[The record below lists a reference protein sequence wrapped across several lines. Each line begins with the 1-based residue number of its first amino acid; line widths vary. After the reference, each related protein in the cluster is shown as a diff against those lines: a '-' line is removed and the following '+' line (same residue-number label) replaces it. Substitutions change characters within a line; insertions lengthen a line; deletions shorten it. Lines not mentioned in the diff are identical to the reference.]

1 MSDLGDEILRNRD
14 ASETKSYIIGLE
26 RGRIWATDYADY
38 FTMREFS
45 ELNVDELPYF
55 SLPNDED
62 RHYRIISMES
72 PLELR
77 AYMKGWVAGVR
88 EVVKRY

>member
-1 MSDLGDEILRNRD
+1 MADLGDKILRNLD
-14 ASETKSYIIGLE
+14 SSETKSYIIGLE
-26 RGRIWATDYADY
+26 RGRIWAEDYADY

-45 ELNVDELPYF
+45 ELEVDELVNF
-55 SLPNDED
+55 TLPSEEE
-62 RHYRIISMES
+62 RHYRIIAMES

-77 AYMKGWVAGVR
+77 SYQKGWVAGVR

>member
-14 ASETKSYIIGLE
+14 SSETKSYIIGLE
-26 RGRIWATDYADY
+26 RGRIWAEDYADY

-45 ELNVDELPYF
+45 ELDVDELTHF
-55 SLPNDED
+55 SLPNEEE
-62 RHYRIISMES
+62 RHYRIIAMES

-77 AYMKGWVAGVR
+77 AYLKGWVAGVR